1 MYALI
6 FWCKNVTL
14 FLHVHSWYSRST
26 WRINAHLGWCRHHQ
40 YQRSYLLVFFLRV
53 DYPATRRNDFG
64 PDGGYRRQVKLGET
78 MCHHV
83 GKSWCEVMYCDLMNM
98 WWLWRL
104 WGWSGVLCC
113 AVVWCACIRGPG
125 ATEAWECLE
134 TLQQTAPAGSEVIR
148 LVGNH
153 GEQEKKR
160 KTGRDR

>member
-125 ATEAWECLE
+125 ATEAVSGDVAANRSCWLRGYSIGG
-134 TLQQTAPAGSEVIR
+134 QPWWAR
-148 LVGNH
+148 
-153 GEQEKKR
+153 EKKKDR
-160 KTGRDR
+160 KR